1 MSKGFTI
8 ELAGLQETLNRLQK
22 IGDETA
28 QAVDDEIAAG
38 VRDMEKSAK
47 RLCPVDTGRLRAS
60 ISASRNAFLNWE
72 LVAQTDYAAY
82 VEFGTG
88 RLVDIP
94 AGLEDY
100 ARQFKANPPIKQVNL
115 PARPYFFPSV
125 YAYWP
130 KIKENIVKV
139 IREERK

>member
-8 ELAGLQETLNRLQK
+8 ELEGLQETLNRLQK

-28 QAVDDEIAAG
+28 KAVDDEIAAG
-38 VRDMEKSAK
+38 VRDMERSAK

-72 LVAQTDYAAY
+72 LVAQADYAAY

-100 ARQFKANPPIKQVNL
+100 AIQFKGKGLRQVNL